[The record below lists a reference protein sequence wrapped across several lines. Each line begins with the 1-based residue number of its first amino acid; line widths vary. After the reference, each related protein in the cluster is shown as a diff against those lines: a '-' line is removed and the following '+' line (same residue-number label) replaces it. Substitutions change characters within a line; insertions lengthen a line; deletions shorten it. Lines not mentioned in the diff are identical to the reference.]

1 MKAIIFSL
9 HTKQPLLA
17 TSFQGDPNSDVS
29 YPYIPGSM
37 IRGAMI
43 GRYMKYHNLSELDL
57 ENEEVQRL
65 FFDSKK
71 VKYLN
76 AYLLSQKKQRTLPI
90 VRSWFRDKNIELS
103 EETPNIP
110 ITAYDFSVERN
121 EGEPETPK
129 FVGEGFW
136 TVESGCVRY
145 YKEKRRINIHNRRDR
160 TKGRS
165 SKTTGEGK
173 IFRYDAIDVGQT
185 FQAVIVCEEIDIHFL
200 ELLHK
205 SENLWLGGSQS
216 AGYGHTQITNIQ
228 THDNWNEVDL
238 PDNRTEHE
246 HFTIT
251 LLSDLILQ
259 DEWGQYA
266 VIPPSPQ
273 QTSAPLQNALESAL
287 KRIIGNNIKL
297 PLQPKA
303 SFTSS
308 TLIGGFNRKWGLP
321 LPQVPAF
328 AAGSVFVFDNIEI
341 TPEQIQK
348 LEAEGLGERKIDGFG
363 RIAVNLRNVYN
374 FKFALPEKPKLS
386 SQPQL
391 ENKLSRDIATRM
403 VERLLEEKLEHK
415 LKNELSYLS
424 IKGNIS
430 NSQLSRLQLI
440 ARQALPTGNCDLVL
454 RLLNNL
460 PSNANGQFERAKINN
475 ESFKQKLINWL
486 ENPQSWTN
494 NKQDLIAK
502 ISNIESTVNYQ
513 LDKEY
518 TLRLIIAV
526 AKKAMKERK

>member
-1 MKAIIFSL
+1 MKAITFSL
-9 HTKQPLLA
+9 YTKQPLLA

-29 YPYIPGSM
+29 YSYIPGSM

-43 GRYMKYHNLSELDL
+43 GRYMKHHHLSEIDL
-57 ENEEVQRL
+57 ESEEVQRL

-76 AYLLSQKKQRTLPI
+76 AYLLSQKKKRTLPV
-90 VRSWFRDKNIELS
+90 VRSWFRDKDIELN
-103 EETPNIP
+103 EEIRS

-136 TVESGCVRY
+136 TVESGRVIY

-165 SKTTGEGK
+165 SQTTGEGE
-173 IFRYDAIDVGQT
+173 IFRYDAIDAGQT
-185 FQAVIVCEEIDIHFL
+185 FQAVILCEEINTHLL

-205 SENLWLGGSQS
+205 SEDMWLGGSQS
-216 AGYGHTQITNIQ
+216 AGYGHTQITDIQ
-228 THDNWNEVDL
+228 THDNWNEVDS
-238 PDNRTEHE
+238 PENRTEHE
-246 HFTIT
+246 NFTIT
-251 LLSDLILQ
+251 LLSDLILR
-259 DEWGQYA
+259 DECGQYA
-266 VIPPSPQ
+266 LIPPSPQ
-273 QTSAPLQNALESAL
+273 QASAPLTNILEKSL
-287 KRIIGNNIKL
+287 KKILELDDIQ
-297 PLQPKA
+297 LQAKE
-303 SFTSS
+303 SFTSN

-328 AAGSVFVFDNIEI
+328 AAGSVFVFKKIEI
-341 TPEQIQK
+341 TTEQIEQ
-348 LEAEGLGERKIDGFG
+348 LESQGLGERRIDGFG
-363 RIAVNLRNVYN
+363 RIAMNLREDN
-374 FKFALPEKPKLS
+374 FFQFALPEPEKPKPS
-386 SQPQL
+386 SQRRL
-391 ENKLSRDIATRM
+391 ENKLSRNIATRM
-403 VERLLEEKLEHK
+403 VKKLLQEKLEQK
-415 LKNELSYLS
+415 LKQELSYLS
-424 IKGNIS
+424 IEGTIS

-454 RLLNNL
+454 TLLNNL
-460 PSNANGQFERAKINN
+460 PPNACGQFERAKINN
-475 ESFKQKLINWL
+475 ESLKQKLQKWL
-486 ENPQSWTN
+486 NNPESWTN

-502 ISNIESTVNYQ
+502 ISNIESTVNYE